1 MADNKAKMNLVG
13 INNDSGWYIY
23 NLHEIQVKGVNQIKL
38 IFLSTLLA
46 GIFKCLEEMGS
57 YISYEQ

>member
-1 MADNKAKMNLVG
+1 MNLVG
-13 INNDSGWYIY
+13 INNDLGWYIY
-23 NLHEIQVKGVNQIKL
+23 KLHEIQPVKGVNQIKL

-46 GIFKCLEEMGS
+46 GIFKCLQEMGS